1 MHIQEDSESLLQP
14 GLEQGLLLVLADE
27 GHETGEED
35 VGIRLP
41 VDLVD
46 DVRLGEPVGRIEI
59 GRHLGRKTMVEPR
72 SKELLAVPASARL
85 ISENVGQSRHFL
97 VDFIAIE
104 MTAVRA
110 RSDDAG
116 DARTT
121 IVGAEGGANEVVVDD
136 HTGPGEDTL
145 EALLD
150 DAAELLTA
158 ASRSV
163 KEDVRDV
170 GGDLLDIRIGPHHL
184 LHQIGRVEIGV
195 ESHRVEFRDFLARFI
210 EQLPVALRRS
220 AVRDQDAH
228 GLSRCAS
235 RGPRRGRSSPFRCR
249 TNRKP

>member
-1 MHIQEDSESLLQP
+1 
-14 GLEQGLLLVLADE
+14 
-27 GHETGEED
+27 
-35 VGIRLP
+35 
-41 VDLVD
+41 
-46 DVRLGEPVGRIEI
+46 
-59 GRHLGRKTMVEPR
+59 
-72 SKELLAVPASARL
+72 
-85 ISENVGQSRHFL
+85 
-97 VDFIAIE
+97 

-121 IVGAEGGANEVVVDD
+121 IVGAEGGADEVVVDD

-145 EALLD
+145 EAFLD

-170 GGDLLDIRIGPHHL
+170 GGDLLDVRIGPHHL
-184 LHQIGRVEIGV
+184 LHQIGRVDIGV
-195 ESHRVEFRDFLARFI
+195 DPGVEFRDFLARFI

-235 RGPRRGRSSPFRCR
+235 RVRDAGG
-249 TNRKP
+249 